1 MQLQFVLSC
10 YQNLSVSVYRNQ
22 TVIAMNRPNL
32 DAYSICRNAQ
42 TEIILSFVLS
52 QSQQFQF
59 KVANENSVFPQTISL
74 TEDMLTLRP
83 TNGFL
88 SVQRQISN
96 VRRIDFFASN
106 ILQFSQEPD
115 AVLALENL
123 DDPKSAKNFG
133 QIIGIII
140 GVLLLILIA
149 ALATAFRIK
158 RDKALQN
165 SQFAFD
171 KFEPVNSIDE
181 ALQMSYQFS
190 TFNFTFKK
198 CFKKSKNNQTV
209 QFQAQKEHLS
219 QNNCFSA
226 TKLPNLPQMQAQS
239 TLKIDQSNQLY
250 MGKQLSQ
257 MSKQNSSQIQSRLT
271 PLTSVHT
278 IDQSAEISNITNTP
292 VKSKLNSNLKL
303 NSTLPKQINRSKTN
317 KKHKHPK
324 TAKKIMEV
332 KIQQSVD
339 DFKLPI

>member
-22 TVIAMNRPNL
+22 TVIAMNRPSL
-32 DAYSICRNAQ
+32 DTYQICRNAQ
-42 TEIILSFVLS
+42 TDIIFSFVLS

-59 KVANENSVFPQTISL
+59 KVVNDNSIFPQTIAL
-74 TEDMLTLRP
+74 TEDILTLRP

-88 SVQRQISN
+88 SVQRQILN

-106 ILQFSQEPD
+106 ILQYSQEPD
-115 AVLALENL
+115 SILALENL
-123 DDPKSAKNFG
+123 DDQKSIKKYG

-149 ALATAFRIK
+149 ALATAFRLK

-165 SQFAFD
+165 SQFTFD

-198 CFKKSKNNQTV
+198 CFKKRENNKTV
-209 QFQAQKEHLS
+209 QIQAQKECLS
-219 QNNCFSA
+219 QNDCFSA

-239 TLKIDQSNQLY
+239 TLKIDQNQLY

-271 PLTSVHT
+271 PLTQVHT
-278 IDQSAEISNITNTP
+278 IDQSAEISNLTNTP
-292 VKSKLNSNLKL
+292 VKSKLNPNLKL
-303 NSTLPKQINRSKTN
+303 NSTQPKQINRSKTN

-332 KIQQSVD
+332 KIQQSID